1 MFFRGYFSEAV
12 VNIITTQAKLSSNE
26 YIGTIIKEEVNKGNY
41 EFFYDS
47 VSTDGVVYTSFDMN
61 KANLLLANTMIS
73 LKEISDN
80 YNSAGEFT
88 VYVPIS
94 YLLIPSAYF
103 FPNIKLTVEASN
115 LLYYDAKLKT
125 DVVEYGINS
134 SLVSLYLTINI
145 SYQVMVPL
153 MFEIV
158 DNTIDI
164 PLAVKVINGKVPEVL
179 LDF

>member
-73 LKEISDN
+73 LKKISDD
-80 YNSAGEFT
+80 YNQNGEFE
-88 VYVPIS
+88 VYVPFS

-103 FPNIKLTVEASN
+103 FQILSLLLNVLTFFIMM
-115 LLYYDAKLKT
+115 LKLKQM
-125 DVVEYGINS
+125 S
-134 SLVSLYLTINI
+134 
-145 SYQVMVPL
+145 
-153 MFEIV
+153 
-158 DNTIDI
+158 
-164 PLAVKVINGKVPEVL
+164 
-179 LDF
+179 

>member
-12 VNIITTQAKLSSNE
+12 VNIITTQAKLNSNE
-26 YIGTIIKEEVNKGNY
+26 YIGTILKEEINKGDY

-47 VSTDGVVYTSFDMN
+47 VSTDGVVYTSFDTN
-61 KANLLLANTMIS
+61 KANLLIANTMLS
-73 LKEISDN
+73 LKKISDN
-80 YNSAGEFT
+80 YNKDGNFE

-94 YLLIPSAYF
+94 YLFIPSAYF

-115 LLYYDAKLKT
+115 LLYYDVKLKT

-134 SLVSLYLTINI
+134 SLVSLYLTIDI
-145 SYQVMVPL
+145 KYQVIVPL

-164 PLAVKVINGKVPEVL
+164 PLAVEIINGKVPEVL
-179 LDF
+179 LGF